1 MPCKVLYDQI
11 PGHYFKLIYV
21 KQALF
26 LVTLH
31 STKPS
36 WKLYFYFCGVFL
48 NCLSPLLG
56 KDLSSFILRSIPT
69 MLPGT
74 IILVNELIHSHCMN
88 PSMETGLESTGIRL
102 IAARDHQCARWASID
117 AFFVY
122 EVRSGHSFWTQ
133 RTKNIILIQ
142 RYNSTYF
149 QLRVIL

>member
-1 MPCKVLYDQI
+1 MLYDEI

-21 KQALF
+21 KQAF
-26 LVTLH
+26 LLVAFIAQSPLENYI
-31 STKPS
+31 SI
-36 WKLYFYFCGVFL
+36 FVGFFL

-69 MLPGT
+69 MLLGT
-74 IILVNELIHSHCMN
+74 IILVNEWIHSHCMN

-102 IAARDHQCARWASID
+102 IAARDHQCARWASIN

-122 EVRSGHSFWTQ
+122 EVHSWHSFWIQ
-133 RTKNIILIQ
+133 RTKNITLIQ